1 MKGRLV
7 DFAVTLKKKYRVTL
21 EFDENVL
28 PSLERL
34 QENDVSVEI
43 KKWSDKRSRDANN
56 YLWQLLSKLAVVLE
70 TTKEELYRLYIQR
83 TGIFKDYHLT
93 EDEAKSFQVA
103 WSMLGT
109 GWLTEQ
115 VDFTQDGE
123 RLVIRA
129 YYGSSRYNTKQM
141 SRLIDEVVRDC
152 KMQGIETMTPDEL
165 SSLLDRWEGQ

>member
-28 PSLERL
+28 PRLEQL
-34 QENDVSVEI
+34 QGNEVSVEI
-43 KKWSDKRSRDANN
+43 EKWSDKRSKDANN
-56 YLWQLLSKLAVVLE
+56 YMWQLLSKLAIVLE
-70 TTKEELYRLYIQR
+70 TTKEELYKLYIR
-83 TGIFKDYHLT
+83 RMGVFKDYRLT
-93 EDEAKSFQVA
+93 EDEAKSFKVA

-115 VDFTQDGE
+115 VDFTPDGE

-141 SRLIDEVVRDC
+141 SRLIDEVVRDA
-152 KMQGIETMTPDEL
+152 KTQGIETMTPDEL
-165 SSLLDRWEGQ
+165 SALLDRWEVK